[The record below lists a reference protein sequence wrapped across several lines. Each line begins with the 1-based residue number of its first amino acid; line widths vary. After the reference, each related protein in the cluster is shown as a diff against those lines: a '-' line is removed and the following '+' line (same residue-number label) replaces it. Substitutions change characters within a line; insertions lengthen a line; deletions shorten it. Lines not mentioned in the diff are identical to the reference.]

1 MLRNY
6 HHILL
11 ARLVFMITEHPK
23 NGDFYG
29 GGQFLDKKACL
40 FWRALVNNIPA

>member
-29 GGQFLDKKACL
+29 GGQFLDKR
-40 FWRALVNNIPA
+40 RASSGEP